1 MTTML
6 TLLLITLLIIPI
18 LGFIGC
24 LVIPRI
30 HERAIFTVVLSALV
44 AELSVLAFF
53 GYHWLSGG
61 AVPVSVHLGT
71 PYSSEAYTFSLEFYV
86 DVIAAVFLVT
96 TAIMITLVS
105 IFSKYY
111 LHREQGFKR
120 FYTTL
125 FLFFVGLTFAVLA
138 GNFEVLFIGW
148 ELIGISSVLLIA
160 FYRDRYLPAR
170 NALKVFSVYRIGD
183 AFLLGALLYAHH
195 AFEHHIHFA
204 ELSMFVDQ
212 YGSQLVVFG
221 LLLLVAALVKSAQ
234 FPFSYWLPRAM
245 EGPTTSSAIFYG
257 ALSVHMGVFLLLRTH
272 PLWEGSIEIQAVIA
286 ASGLITA
293 IVATSI
299 ARVQSSAKTQIAYAS
314 IAQIGIMFIEL
325 ALGLYWLVLIHFVC
339 NAALRAY
346 QLLISPSIVGY
357 LVHDQFFYFVPPVQ
371 KIKNTL
377 MGKIRGTFYI
387 LGIKE
392 WDMNTAVK
400 KYVWGSLKMVG
411 RRFAF
416 LDTLSIQIGL
426 LVVAVAAALLS
437 LLGVL
442 SSSGEMTIVI
452 SAAVISSM
460 LYVRAYATKRTAQIA
475 WNLIGLGH
483 LFGAIS
489 LAAVADES
497 WQYLAVYA
505 IGVFVAFVVG
515 HLCLAYVRSKR
526 EPDTLTEYHGV
537 IYAHPRI
544 GNLFFIMVLLFMAFP
559 ISPSFI
565 AQETLLG
572 MIPANY
578 MPLIV
583 LFCVS
588 YLVMGVGIMR
598 LYMKVFFGPYRK
610 SHHEKAYRSS

>member
-1 MTTML
+1 ML
-6 TLLLITLLIIPI
+6 TQFLITLLIIPI

-30 HERAIFTVVLSALV
+30 HERAIFAVVLSALA
-44 AELSVLAFF
+44 AELSILALLGF
-53 GYHWLSGG
+53 YWISGG
-61 AVPVSVHLGT
+61 ASPISAHLGT
-71 PYSSEAYTFSLEFYV
+71 LYSSEAYTFTLELYF
-86 DVIAAVFLVT
+86 DTIAAVFLAM

-120 FYTTL
+120 FYTTI
-125 FLFFVGLTFAVLA
+125 FLFFVGLTLAVLA

-204 ELSMFVDQ
+204 ELSTFVGQ
-212 YGSQLVVFG
+212 NGGSQLLVLG
-221 LLLLVAALVKSAQ
+221 LLLLVVALVKSAQ

-272 PLWEGSIEIQAVIA
+272 PLWEGSIEVRGAIA
-286 ASGLITA
+286 ALGLITA

-377 MGKIRGTFYI
+377 LGKIRGTFYV

-392 WDMNTAVK
+392 WNMNTAVK
-400 KYVWGSLKMVG
+400 KYVWGPLKTVG
-411 RRFAF
+411 RAFAF
-416 LDTLSIQIGL
+416 LDRLSLQGVLFATAVVVIVIAL
-426 LVVAVAAALLS
+426 LGSLTPSGELAIAIAAATGS
-437 LLGVL
+437 GVL
-442 SSSGEMTIVI
+442 YI
-452 SAAVISSM
+452 
-460 LYVRAYATKRTAQIA
+460 RAYATKQSAPIA

-483 LFGAIS
+483 LFSAIF
-489 LAAVADES
+489 LVMAAGGN
-497 WQYLAVYA
+497 WQYLVVYGT
-505 IGVFVAFVVG
+505 GVLAAFVIG
-515 HLCLAYVRSKR
+515 HLCLWYVRSKG
-526 EPDTLTEYHGV
+526 EPDRLLEYHGV
-537 IYAHPRI
+537 IYVYPRV
-544 GNLFFIMVLLFMAFP
+544 GNLFFVAALLFMAFP
-559 ISPSFI
+559 ISPSFM

-578 MPLIV
+578 LPLIL

-598 LYMKVFFGPYRK
+598 LYMKVFFGSYSE